1 VSKARRG
8 QFSARVG
15 ASSAAQK
22 DQRSIPARE
31 GRGEVREKA
40 SRFFGIA
47 SHAREV
53 AEAENLLERL
63 RREYHDATHVAFA
76 WKIGAAPDS
85 RRRASDAGEPSGTAG
100 KPIASAI
107 EASGLS
113 DVVVAVVRYYGGT
126 KLGTGGLARAYRE
139 AAARALEAC
148 GAQTVYET
156 VRLEVRAPFERIGAL
171 RRLVRPPDVVLVAE
185 RFEPDPAVELSVRRS
200 CLPEVEAALSEA
212 RLPFTRLV

>member
-1 VSKARRG
+1 MKPETDARR
-8 QFSARVG
+8 V
-15 ASSAAQK
+15 
-22 DQRSIPARE
+22 PAGE

-47 SHAREV
+47 SRARDV
-53 AEAENLLERL
+53 AEAEKLLERL

-76 WKIGAAPDS
+76 WKIGVGSEA

-100 KPIASAI
+100 KPIGLAI
-107 EASGLS
+107 DASGLS

-126 KLGTGGLARAYRE
+126 NLGTGGLARAYRE

-148 GAQTVYET
+148 GVETTYET
-156 VRLEVRAPFERIGAL
+156 ARLEVRAPFERIGAL

-185 RFEPDPAVELSVRRS
+185 RFEPDPVVELSVRRS
-200 CLPEVEAALSEA
+200 RLPSVEAALTEA
-212 RLPFTRLV
+212 RLEFTRLV